1 MVSTPHSGRKLTS
14 TQEHFLKKFLIEEQL
29 KNELHEISLPHR
41 LQHLGPPFGHSQTT
55 TPTAIPLLKHLFQNY
70 LATFPLITSNTKEDQ
85 DEFWRDIVQPFV
97 DSFNE
102 KHISDSSERTENIL
116 KRKQVN
122 TQLLSALV
130 LFYNSMI
137 SCDQELEY
145 LASDHLKPSDK
156 GKLDKIS
163 KGRQSN
169 NQLTSRLDDF
179 ENRSYVNG
187 LNIDIVA
194 VESLILTERLWSVFG
209 KSPARLHFL
218 FVIQVTRRV
227 EVALEID
234 FQSHFI
240 SRTYLE
246 FQMLEKALKKKFPGL
261 MVTTHGPLPSKPR
274 NDDGVKK
281 DTEKET
287 KFQREK
293 LRLAL
298 RGYISTL
305 MNSPEIG
312 HSAIFTDFLDDKE
325 KNFSALSEQQAADHK
340 ERALLEKYRLR
351 TQQEFQD
358 RTAEAVYE
366 LSKNYDGLKSKLVS
380 EPQQLTQV
388 FKQFGESQTSDDLPP
403 LLRTLF
409 EWCKLEIAATLY
421 QVFLTQDN
429 SSELLSKC
437 RKFHRLFPYNV
448 TYGILKYTNPVAV
461 VSRLIDLLLID
472 MPTFRLGGNK
482 KVNNLLSMIFV
493 MLLDE
498 DLAEYTNER
507 EELVLLEPL
516 ARPEYDPFIKRIE
529 KYVASKDD
537 GDVDPEAE
545 SGDILLLQILKS
557 ERFGNLSSLELKT
570 YEDIV
575 QAQRAYASLKEHKK
589 EELASLYVALRQ
601 LFQLDIRARDK
612 NLMKQ
617 LWQEPELTLLIKK
630 VITIFYKPLM
640 VVMKQCK
647 VHLVLKDWQRFVDD
661 LLQQLEV
668 LDLGALFYTSP
679 IEMFQQF
686 KDLLDRHEDSLYRFM
701 HNLYTMDDKKLF
713 IRMVGWV
720 QSFIE
725 ALGKKHSDPSS
736 VSLDFSEVLQSD
748 ELDWEL
754 FVTELDGQILQILEQ
769 RRQLRQFLENAA
781 KRKST
786 NGHSHQQDINSRWDS
801 INNGFDA
808 DASNFGLSNADI
820 EDFNLLKETE
830 KALADANLDHE
841 DSAYVILHKAA
852 RVGRKLGVHPDGEL
866 IKIMPAIGTQL
877 RNLLETQEKY
887 EYVLAQRESS
897 VSTNCS
903 RKTSQ

>member
-1 MVSTPHSGRKLTS
+1 MVTTPHSGRNLTP

-29 KNELHEISLPHR
+29 KSELHEISIPQR
-41 LQHLGPPFGHSQTT
+41 LEHLGPPFGVSTT
-55 TPTAIPLLKHLFQNY
+55 TIPSAIPLLKHLFQNY
-70 LATFPLITSNTKEDQ
+70 LATFPLITSNSKEDQ

-102 KHISDSSERTENIL
+102 KHVSESSERTENML

-137 SCDQELEY
+137 SSNQELEY

-169 NQLTSRLDDF
+169 NQLTNRLDDYQ
-179 ENRSYVNG
+179 NRIYVNG

-194 VESLILTERLWSVFG
+194 VESLMLTERLWNVFS
-209 KSPARLHFL
+209 KSPSRLNYL
-218 FVIQVTRRV
+218 FVIQVTKKV
-227 EVALEID
+227 EETLD
-234 FQSHFI
+234 LNFQSHFI

-261 MVTTHGPLPSKPR
+261 MVTTHGPLPSKPK

-281 DTEKET
+281 DTDKET

-305 MNSPEIG
+305 MTSLEIG
-312 HSAIFTDFLDDKE
+312 HSAIFNEFLDDKE
-325 KNFSALSEQQAADHK
+325 KNFFALSEQQAADHK
-340 ERALLEKYRLR
+340 ERAFLEKYRLR

-380 EPQQLTQV
+380 EPQQLTYV
-388 FKQFGESQTSDDLPP
+388 FKQFGESETSDDLPP

-437 RKFHRLFPYNV
+437 RKFHRLFPYNM

-472 MPTFRLGGNK
+472 MPSFRLGGSK
-482 KVNNLLSMIFV
+482 RVNNLLSMIFV

-498 DLAEYTNER
+498 DLAEYSNER
-507 EELVLLEPL
+507 AELILLEPL
-516 ARPEYDPFIKRIE
+516 VRPEYDPFIKRIE
-529 KYVASKDD
+529 KYVQSKDA
-537 GDVDPEAE
+537 GDVDTEAE

-557 ERFGNLSSLELKT
+557 KRFGNLSPQEQTT
-570 YEDIV
+570 YADIA
-575 QAQRAYASLKEHKK
+575 QAQQAYASLKEHKK

-640 VVMKQCK
+640 VVMKQCR
-647 VHLVLKDWQRFVDD
+647 VHLVLRDWQRFVDD
-661 LLQQLEV
+661 LLLELAV

-701 HNLYTMDDKKLF
+701 HNLYAMDDQKLF
-713 IRMVGWV
+713 LRMVGWV

-736 VSLDFSEVLQSD
+736 VSLDFSEVLYSE

-754 FVTELDGQILQILEQ
+754 FVAELDAQILQILEQ

-781 KRKST
+781 KRKTT
-786 NGHSHQQDINSRWDS
+786 NGHAHQQEINSRWDS

-820 EDFNLLKETE
+820 EDFNLMKETE
-830 KALADANLDHE
+830 KALADVNLDHE
-841 DSAYVILHKAA
+841 DSAYVLLQRAA
-852 RVGRKLGVHPDGEL
+852 KNRRKLGVKPDGEL
-866 IKIMPAIGTQL
+866 IKLMPAICTQL
-877 RNLLETQEKY
+877 RALLD
-887 EYVLAQRESS
+887 
-897 VSTNCS
+897 N
-903 RKTSQ
+903 